1 MTENEL
7 LDAKLLYK
15 FLKKKCVLYAYINN
29 VMEQRRVYD
38 GFRELYE
45 KGDILG
51 IITLCGSSIY
61 WAFDWSK
68 TKEGFFFW
76 NGLEREFM
84 LFSEQFYTWKN
95 FLTQC

>member
-15 FLKKKCVLYAYINN
+15 FLQKKCVLYAYITN
-29 VMEQRRVYD
+29 VIEQHRDDYR
-38 GFRELYE
+38 FRELYE

-51 IITLCGSSIY
+51 IIDLYDSSFY
-61 WAFDWSK
+61 WSFGWSK

-76 NGLEREFM
+76 NDLEREFM